1 MGIAG
6 AIAGGTAVAGLAGAA
21 MTSSAA
27 GSAADQQSASAGA
40 ASAQQAAQ
48 YQQTRNDLMPY
59 NTTGQNALSSI
70 NNNLAGYGTPD
81 QTYINAANQNL
92 TYQSF
97 NADKAQKLYDSAA
110 QIGSGPNGQAALEA
124 TPGYQ
129 FTLSQGL
136 QSAQNSAA
144 ARGLGVSGAAMKG
157 AATYATG
164 LADNTYQQQYNNA
177 MGNAAAAQ
185 STGNMY
191 GNIATQDLNLN
202 TANQGNIT
210 NSYNK
215 LLGTAQLGE
224 NAASMTGSLGQQ
236 SAAAQSALITG
247 SGNAQAAGTVGS
259 ANALSSGLTGAAS
272 GGSNAYYMNQLLSQN
287 AGNTSAYTP
296 LSQGQI
302 NLGGSY

>member
-1 MGIAG
+1 MPWGVAAAAG
-6 AIAGGTAVAGLAGAA
+6 ASLVGSVI
-21 MTSSAA
+21 TSSASS
-27 GSAADQQSASAGA
+27 SAADQQSASAA
-40 ASAQQAAQ
+40 AAQAQQSAQ
-48 YQQTRNDLMPY
+48 YQQTRNDLSPY
-59 NTTGQNALSSI
+59 NTTGQSAFSTLGNNLSS
-70 NNNLAGYGTPD
+70 YGTPD
-81 QTYINAANQNL
+81 QSYINAANQNL
-92 TYQSF
+92 GYQSF

-136 QSAQNSAA
+136 NAAQNSAA
-144 ARGLGVSGAAMKG
+144 ARGLGISGAAMKG
-157 AATYATG
+157 ASTYASG
-164 LADNTYQQQYNNA
+164 LASTTYQQQYNNA
-177 MGNAAAAQ
+177 MSNAQAAQ

-215 LLGTAQLGE
+215 LLGAAQLGE
-224 NAASMTGSLGQQ
+224 NAAAQTGNLGQQ

-247 SGNAQAAGTVGS
+247 SGNAQAAGTVGG
-259 ANALSSGLTGAAS
+259 ANALSSGLTGAVNS
-272 GGSNAYYMNQLLSQN
+272 GSNAYYMNQLLAQN

-302 NLGGSY
+302 SLGGGY